1 MSIKQIPTG
10 VRPTAADLTSDSY
23 DLPSETPAER
33 TLIVCAAPKSGS
45 EELLRLLLAAG
56 VGIPHEYFDATI
68 AREMA
73 ERWELPGDPLE
84 PKYGEFYLQ
93 MLKLQRGRNGVFAAG
108 LRYPQYV
115 EHLRNRLGAR
125 LFHGAVV
132 IHLFCTDIVEQVTAW
147 RAATHTGVW
156 DLSGV
161 RTSEPRPYA
170 DSAEENVALFDLDL
184 DAVMGDDAGF
194 RKLFAFAGIKPVF
207 LTTDQLM
214 AMPRE
219 ITCDL
224 ARLMGVEP
232 DVAAL
237 DAAIALNA
245 PGPIDENERRKAY
258 DNLSA
263 NLKRRA
269 FRL

>member
-10 VRPTAADLTSDSY
+10 VRPTAADLTSDTY
-23 DLPSETPAER
+23 DLPSETPAEH
-33 TLIVCAAPKSGS
+33 TLIVCAAPESGS
-45 EELLRLLLAAG
+45 EELSRLLLAAG
-56 VGIPHEYFDATI
+56 VGIPHEYFDVAT

-73 ERWELPGDPLE
+73 ERWDLPGDPLE
-84 PKYGEFYLQ
+84 PRYGEFYLQ
-93 MLKLQRGRNGVFAAG
+93 MLKLQRGRNGVFAAA

-115 EHLRNRLGAR
+115 EYLRNRLGAR

-147 RAATHTGVW
+147 RAAANTGVG
-156 DLSGV
+156 DASGT
-161 RTSEPRPYA
+161 RTNEPRLYA
-170 DSAEENVALFDLDL
+170 DNVEENIAQFDRDF
-184 DAVMGDDAGF
+184 DAVIGDDTGF

-245 PGPIDENERRKAY
+245 PEPIDESERRKAY
-258 DNLSA
+258 DDLA
-263 NLKRRA
+263 TDLKRRA

>member
-1 MSIKQIPTG
+1 
-10 VRPTAADLTSDSY
+10 VRPTAADLASATY

-33 TLIVCAAPKSGS
+33 TLIICAAPKSGAG
-45 EELLRLLLAAG
+45 ELSRLLLAAG
-56 VGIPHEYFDATI
+56 VGVPHRYFDAAI
-68 AREMA
+68 ARELA
-73 ERWELPGDPLE
+73 GRWDLPGDPLE

-93 MLKLQRGRNGVFAAG
+93 MLKLQRGRNGVLAVD
-108 LRYPQYV
+108 LRYPQYL
-115 EHLRNRLGAR
+115 EHLRSRLGAR

-132 IHLFCTDIVEQVTAW
+132 IHLFCTDIVEQLTAW
-147 RAATHTGVW
+147 RAAAHTGVW
-156 DLSGV
+156 DISGE
-161 RTSEPRPYA
+161 RTTEPRPYA
-170 DSAEENVALFDLDL
+170 DSAEENIELFDLDL
-184 DAVMGDDAGF
+184 DTVIGDDIGF

-219 ITCDL
+219 IACDL

-237 DAAIALNA
+237 DAAIALDA
-245 PGPIDENERRKAY
+245 PGPIGDDERRKAY
-258 DNLSA
+258 DDLA
-263 NLKRRA
+263 ADLKRRA